1 MTNDEKVLA
10 EMKLSKGWESIKDIS
25 IQSGISE
32 ANVLDAARALSKKGL
47 IHIQPYSGYLKLCK
61 CK

>member
-32 ANVLDAARALSKKGL
+32 ANVLEAARALSQKGL
-47 IHIQPYSGYLKLCK
+47 IHIQPYSGYLKLRK
-61 CK
+61 